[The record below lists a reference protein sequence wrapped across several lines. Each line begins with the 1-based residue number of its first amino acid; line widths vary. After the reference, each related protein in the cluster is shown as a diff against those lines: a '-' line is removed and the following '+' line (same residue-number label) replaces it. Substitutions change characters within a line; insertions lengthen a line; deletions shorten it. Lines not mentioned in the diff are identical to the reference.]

1 MSENHYQ
8 TERDTCET
16 ALAAAVAVSD
26 ACIGLLDGWQGHW
39 AAFLHARTIVNTMTI
54 FDVIDA
60 GVRSD
65 GEARPLDHF
74 SVASIARTA
83 VEAALM
89 MLYISDPSLSPEQWE
104 LRHLILQLHDT
115 SHRSR
120 MFRAREA
127 GDNGEEVKQMRAEY
141 RFHIDRI
148 ASEILA
154 NPEFAKLTP
163 EQRDRI
169 LKSRD
174 YYIGGIRNA
183 VRMAGWDVADYDFF
197 ESYFSAYIHSMP
209 MSFFRAEQHQVG
221 FSGISEFQFALCGT
235 ALALVANALVSTTA
249 RMEELIRQAREASQ

>member
-1 MSENHYQ
+1 MSEDLYQ
-8 TERDTCET
+8 TERDACEK
-16 ALAAAVAVSD
+16 ALSAAVTASD
-26 ACIGLLDGWQGHW
+26 AGIGLLEGWQGHW

-60 GVRSD
+60 AVGSN

-120 MFRAREA
+120 MFRSREKSEI
-127 GDNGEEVKQMRAEY
+127 GNDVKQMRTEY
-141 RFHIDRI
+141 RLHIDRI
-148 ASEILA
+148 TSEILE
-154 NPEFAKLTP
+154 NPEFSNLTP
-163 EQRDRI
+163 EQQDRI
-169 LKSRD
+169 IKSRD

-183 VRMAGWDVADYDFF
+183 VRMAGWDVAEYDFF

-209 MSFFRAEQHQVG
+209 MSFFRAEQHQVE

-235 ALALVANALVSTTA
+235 ALALVGHALVSTTA
-249 RMEELIRQAREASQ
+249 RMEELIRLAGQASQ

>member
-1 MSENHYQ
+1 MSKHHYE
-8 TERDTCET
+8 TERDACEK
-16 ALAAAVAVSD
+16 ALSAAVAASD
-26 ACIGLLDGWQGHW
+26 AGIGLLKGWQGHW
-39 AAFLHARTIVNTMTI
+39 GAFLHARTITNTMTV

-60 GVRSD
+60 AVGSN

-89 MLYISDPSLSPEQWE
+89 MLYISDPTLSPEQWG

-120 MFRAREA
+120 MFRSREA
-127 GDNGEEVKQMRAEY
+127 GENGADVKQMRAEY
-141 RFHIDRI
+141 RFHIDRLT
-148 ASEILA
+148 SEILE
-154 NPEFAKLTP
+154 NPEFAKLTS
-163 EQRDRI
+163 EQQDRVI
-169 LKSRD
+169 KSRD

-209 MSFFRAEQHQVG
+209 MSFFRAEQHRVE

-235 ALALVANALVSTTA
+235 ALALVAHALESTTA
-249 RMEELIRQAREASQ
+249 RMQELIRLGSQAAQ